1 MGAVDRGSQ
10 GSGVNSLSERGI
22 TQPEVKA
29 PKYWLSQRESM
40 VQDSRKVGLEV
51 AIL

>member
-22 TQPEVKA
+22 TQTNVKA
-29 PKYWLSQRESM
+29 PKYRLSQRASV
-40 VQDSRKVGLEV
+40 VQDSGKVGLEV